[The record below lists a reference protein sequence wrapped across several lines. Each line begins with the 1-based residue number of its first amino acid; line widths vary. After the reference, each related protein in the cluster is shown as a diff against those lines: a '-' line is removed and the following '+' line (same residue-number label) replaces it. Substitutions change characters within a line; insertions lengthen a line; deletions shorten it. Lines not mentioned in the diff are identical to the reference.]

1 MLFRQ
6 QEESLEKVP
15 GQSQRPRHFFVVATE
30 GVVGAGRATPW
41 LRIQHS
47 ASVTISQDLAQ
58 IAHSH
63 ISPRD
68 CNTHN
73 LEMF

>member
-41 LRIQHS
+41 LRIQH
-47 ASVTISQDLAQ
+47 QCQ
-58 IAHSH
+58 
-63 ISPRD
+63 
-68 CNTHN
+68 CYN
-73 LEMF
+73 